1 MLYNNLVIIIVGILL
16 ILISL
21 YFIAKQGKQ
30 EEDDYYLKSSLLKD
44 NDGLL
49 YRQQETMNTKLIS
62 VSEELEEIKAQ
73 LVELRSL
80 QQPNQKEEAVSAD
93 REDNSNFSQALNY
106 QSFLKR
112 NDDIIKLYS
121 EGRSIEEISKMLNKS
136 FREVEMIIKL
146 VK

>member
-30 EEDDYYLKSSLLKD
+30 EEDDYYLKSSLLRD